1 MDRSLPLPAEL
12 IRWSTCHAAGIALAG
27 VTAAMGFPVWILS
40 AAAAVSFGILLYR
53 CRRRWTPD
61 GHFGP
66 ANAVTFARIA
76 GILAL
81 PGVAPGPLAGA
92 LALALFA
99 LDGVDGWLARRAGD
113 AGVFG
118 AFADKEGD
126 ALLVLMLCVLLYR
139 LPESAGAWILVPGML
154 RYAFVLF
161 VAVARPPLAQEVRTR
176 KGAWIAGL
184 MSLSLI
190 AAFAAYPSHFQY
202 ALLLVAATTLL
213 LCYSFAD
220 STLHVYG
227 KRALEAKL

>member
-1 MDRSLPLPAEL
+1 MDRNLPLQYEL
-12 IRWSTCHAAGIALAG
+12 IRWSTCHAAVIALAG
-27 VTAAMGFPVWILS
+27 AAAAMGFPVWILS
-40 AAAAVSFGILLYR
+40 AAAAASFGILLYR
-53 CRRRWTPD
+53 CRGLWTPG
-61 GHFGP
+61 GHLGP

-76 GILAL
+76 GIVAL
-81 PGVAPGPLAGA
+81 PGFAPGPLAGA

-99 LDGVDGWLARRAGD
+99 LDGVDGWLARRGGD
-113 AGVFG
+113 AGAFG

-126 ALLVLMLCVLLYR
+126 ALLVIMLCVLLYR
-139 LPESAGAWILVPGML
+139 LPEGAGAWILVPGML

-190 AAFAAYPSHFQY
+190 AAFAAYPSHFRY

-220 STLHVYG
+220 STVRMYDKG
-227 KRALEAKL
+227 ALGAS